1 MRLLVVVVLL
11 LATCAA
17 ASVAQSPTK
26 NLPLYGTTKRGQE
39 WRLRAA
45 KPTSGDDVPRSWCLN
60 LGYTTG
66 VVLNGKKYSGGLT
79 TCGRRPARRISGM
92 TLVDCERGAVFVFG
106 ALRRHVGN
114 VRLRD
119 RRGRK
124 HRPTFA
130 PLPTHSGFEGR
141 TFIVVIDVSDLPG
154 RLTADGAGQ
163 IPVARIPRRSDV
175 CQPQPGAPKGGEPF
189 ADFASRT

>member
-1 MRLLVVVVLL
+1 MRVLVVVGLL
-11 LATCAA
+11 LAIFAA
-17 ASVAQSPTK
+17 ASMEQSPEK

-66 VVLNGKKYSGGLT
+66 VVINGKKYSGGLT

-106 ALRRHVGN
+106 AVRRHVGN

-124 HRPTFA
+124 QRPMFA
-130 PLPTHSGFEGR
+130 KLPT
-141 TFIVVIDVSDLPG
+141 
-154 RLTADGAGQ
+154 
-163 IPVARIPRRSDV
+163 RS
-175 CQPQPGAPKGGEPF
+175 AF
-189 ADFASRT
+189 